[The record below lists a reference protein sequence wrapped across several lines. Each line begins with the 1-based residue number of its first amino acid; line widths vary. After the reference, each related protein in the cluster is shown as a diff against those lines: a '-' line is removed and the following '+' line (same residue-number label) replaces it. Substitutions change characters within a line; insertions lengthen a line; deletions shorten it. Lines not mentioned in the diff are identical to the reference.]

1 MGRSAAC
8 SPARQGWHD
17 ERVLMSPHQLSRYSN
32 DDERGSPGGEETT
45 HLYDSDKAV
54 VPVGPVGEVRL
65 WHVRSCGADPTLPH
79 YHDLRSR
86 EWTAAADSACYAHN
100 YSCRQLGAA
109 AYHRLNG
116 VCLCVADEVG
126 RLAVDGVGSLAV
138 SRALDWREEYAL
150 SVARARTRAPDVAV
164 QYCACARCLQ
174 HPAGAWSDG
183 RVERRAL
190 GLSEASPRQ

>member
-65 WHVRSCGADPTLPH
+65 WHVRSCGADPTTQRCH
-79 YHDLRSR
+79 
-86 EWTAAADSACYAHN
+86 TIMTFAA
-100 YSCRQLGAA
+100 
-109 AYHRLNG
+109 
-116 VCLCVADEVG
+116 
-126 RLAVDGVGSLAV
+126 GSGLLQPILHAMPTTTVAV
-138 SRALDWREEYAL
+138 SLGRR
-150 SVARARTRAPDVAV
+150 RTI
-164 QYCACARCLQ
+164 
-174 HPAGAWSDG
+174 G
-183 RVERRAL
+183 
-190 GLSEASPRQ
+190 